1 MEDVPTAHL
10 LQMVL
15 VNEEG
20 FECYRCKPGRI
31 NGAIAPDANTAAEWK
46 TRFPELPVGQR
57 ISCLA
62 QEEDAERPCIL
73 TYIQACSEHFAR
85 LKSEDAD
92 FYYVAGR
99 TQFAALR
106 AMVLAITAV
115 TGKPIMVELAVSA
128 DGECLEDGVQAL
140 AAVGVLQRIGVS
152 TVVFSASEPQALAE
166 VTSEIA
172 PFARIP
178 IGVAVHAAWL
188 RLNIELVNTE
198 FVIPMEHDTHENLL
212 DALDGYAHMK
222 AVKREHDDMLL
233 ASDGRHAHFIVPT
246 IDISDE
252 IACDARFGET
262 LLDAEDEA
270 GAIKIVLQTED
281 DLIAFDEHHYM
292 ITKPVCLCAE
302 RAGLL
307 EKGLKVFQGRSLY
320 DGTWPHSEEVLEYFE
335 RRYGMIR
342 L

>member
-10 LQMVL
+10 PQMVL

-20 FECYRCKPGRI
+20 FRCYKREPERI
-31 NGAIAPDANTAAEWK
+31 IGAIAPDAHTAAEWK
-46 TRFPELPVGQR
+46 ARLTGLPVGQR
-57 ISCLA
+57 ILCPA
-62 QEEDAERPCIL
+62 QEEDSERPQIL
-73 TYIQACSEHFAR
+73 SYMRTCSEHFACVHN
-85 LKSEDAD
+85 EGAD
-92 FYYVAGR
+92 FYYIAGS
-99 TQFAALR
+99 TKFAALR
-106 AMVLAITAV
+106 AMVLAVTKV
-115 TGKPIMVELAVSA
+115 TGKPIMVELAASA
-128 DGECLEDGVQAL
+128 DGEHLEDGVQAL
-140 AAVGVLQRIGVS
+140 AAVGVLQRIGVT
-152 TVVFSASEPQALAE
+152 TVVFSAPQPQALAE
-166 VTSEIA
+166 VVSEVA

-178 IGVAVHAAWL
+178 IGVTAHAAWL
-188 RLNIELVNTE
+188 RLNLELANTE

-212 DALDGYAHMK
+212 DALEGYAHMK
-222 AVKREHDDMLL
+222 TVKREHDDMLL

-270 GAIKIVLQTED
+270 GAIKVLLQTED